1 MGKQVDLIST
11 GTHGPI
17 RHGPTKDD
25 KGQDVPALVA
35 EAGDKFT
42 TDEASANQLI
52 ELGAAKKAGGGS
64 ASTTSSSS
72 KKTGPLPEDF
82 PGRTA
87 LEEAGIDTYAKVRAA
102 GDLTKIPGIG
112 EATADKI
119 AEAVKD

>member
-1 MGKQVDLIST
+1 MRLTAKATIK
-11 GTHGPI
+11 HGPAGEI
-17 RHGPTKDD
+17 AQPGDSFEMDEKKYPES
-25 KGQDVPALVA
+25 VA
-35 EAGDKFT
+35 QLLESGD
-42 TDEASANQLI
+42 AV
-52 ELGAAKKAGGGS
+52 KAGSS
-64 ASTTSSSS
+64 AASSTSSSS